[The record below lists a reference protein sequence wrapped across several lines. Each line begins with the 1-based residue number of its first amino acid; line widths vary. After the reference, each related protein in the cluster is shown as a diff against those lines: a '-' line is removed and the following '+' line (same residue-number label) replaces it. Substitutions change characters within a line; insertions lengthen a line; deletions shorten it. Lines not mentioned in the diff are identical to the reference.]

1 MRKRIHIIIPCHNE
15 SENVPQVIRQID
27 QYMGGL
33 GYDYEFTLID
43 DGSTDPTFEQ
53 IMALSKARENV
64 TAIKLSRK
72 FGKEAAL
79 KSGIDVCDADAAI
92 LIDADL
98 QHPPYL
104 IPSLISEW
112 ERGAHIVDAIKIRR
126 QKESFLRRSMA
137 VLFYKIINGL
147 THMDFSGASDYK
159 LLDRKAIDILKTL
172 NEKDRFL
179 RGLTNWIGL
188 QHCRIE
194 FRVEERKSGESKWSW
209 TNLFRLSSDALI
221 SYTSKP
227 LYIVMIL
234 GIGTLL
240 FSVVLGAQTLYNKIY
255 GNAVSG
261 FTTVILIILITASF
275 IMMSLGIIGLYLSKV
290 YDEVK
295 DRPVYIVEQYKKSNQ
310 AKAS

>member
-1 MRKRIHIIIPCHNE
+1 MRKRVNIVIPCHNE
-15 SENVPQVIRQID
+15 SENILQVVRKID
-27 QYMGGL
+27 QYIGGL
-33 GYDYEFTLID
+33 GYDYEFTLVD
-43 DGSTDPTFEQ
+43 DGSTDPTFEK
-53 IMALSKARENV
+53 IVALSKEREDVN
-64 TAIKLSRK
+64 AIKLSRN

-79 KSGIDVCDADAAI
+79 KSGIDFCDADAAI

-98 QHPPYL
+98 QHPPHL

-126 QKESFLRRSMA
+126 QKESFLKRS
-137 VLFYKIINGL
+137 VTFLFYKIINRL
-147 THMDFSGASDYK
+147 TNMDFSGASDYK

-188 QHCRIE
+188 QHCKIE
-194 FRVEERKSGESKWSW
+194 FKVEERKLGESKWNWS
-209 TNLFRLSSDALI
+209 NLLRLSSDAIL

-234 GIGTLL
+234 GMGTLI
-240 FSVVLGAQTLYNKIY
+240 FSMILGAQTLYNKIY

-275 IMMSLGIIGLYLSKV
+275 IMMSLGIIGLYLSKI

-295 DRPVYIVEQYKKSNQ
+295 DRPIYVVEQFKKSNPT
-310 AKAS
+310 KGV